1 MTELA
6 WSSLP
11 KFFYKYIFPITH
23 IMIDIAKSSS
33 PKIFY

>member
-6 WSSLP
+6 WSSSP
-11 KFFYKYIFPITH
+11 KFFNKYIFPITH